1 MTLTSTTKSCF
12 GSNIHD
18 KERTLTKTFVPSAC
32 PGDWKALLADP
43 EKQWACGKSARSLA
57 HCWEDCGGFPREV
70 RKILRQSN
78 ALREIEP
85 LLIFPEW
92 KVPLPGGVSASQN
105 DVWVLAK
112 TLDGLVSIA
121 VEGKVDEP
129 FDRTLEDWK
138 ADASPGKQERLEYL
152 VSCLGLNCEPPGHI
166 YYQLMHRTASAII
179 EAERFGTK
187 AAVMLVHT
195 FSPEDKWF
203 TEYCEFSRLFGIEAE
218 IGVLGTTQARNE
230 LPLYLGWVHGD
241 ERYLCS

>member
-1 MTLTSTTKSCF
+1 MTK
-12 GSNIHD
+12 I
-18 KERTLTKTFVPSAC
+18 FVPSAC
-32 PGDWKALLADP
+32 PSDWKALLADP
-43 EKQWACGKSARSLA
+43 EKQWACGKSARTLA
-57 HCWEDCGGFPREV
+57 HCWEDCEGFPSEV
-70 RKILRQSN
+70 RKILRQSDG
-78 ALREIEP
+78 LREIEP

-112 TLDGLVSIA
+112 TPDGLVSIA
-121 VEGKVDEP
+121 VEGKVDES

-138 ADASPGKQERLEYL
+138 SGASPGKQERLEYL

-195 FSPEDKWF
+195 FSPTNKWF

-218 IGVLGTTQARNE
+218 IGVLGTTRARNE

-241 ERYLCS
+241 ECYLSS